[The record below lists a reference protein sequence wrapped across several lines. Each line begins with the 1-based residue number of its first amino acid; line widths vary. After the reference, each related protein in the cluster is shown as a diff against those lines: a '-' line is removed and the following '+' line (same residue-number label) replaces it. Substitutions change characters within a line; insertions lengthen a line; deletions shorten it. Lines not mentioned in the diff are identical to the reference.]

1 MKTLRY
7 ALFICLSV
15 ALTEC
20 GMFANSGSTTTNLNN
35 MEGWHFHVCS
45 NETKASRV
53 WFEVSGT
60 GDNSM
65 YQSSEIK
72 WTSGK
77 ESFLSVPEAMR
88 HMDDMNL
95 SIRTSG
101 NRKAKICVLYGT
113 YVIKSIEVSGTET
126 NKVTKENRDNCPC

>member
-1 MKTLRY
+1 
-7 ALFICLSV
+7 
-15 ALTEC
+15 
-20 GMFANSGSTTTNLNN
+20 MFGNSGSTTTNLNN